1 MKHVKNQ
8 KNAIHSQEA
17 KKKINRNRSTE
28 DPGLEI
34 SWQKLLIKNDK
45 YVNF

>member
-17 KKKINRNRSTE
+17 KKKSIET
-28 DPGLEI
+28 DPQRTQVL
-34 SWQKLLIKNDK
+34 KLADKN
-45 YVNF
+45 F